1 MYRKMQRE
9 ISNLKKSEKNCEGA
23 SEVFDC
29 KL

>member
-9 ISNLKKSEKNCEGA
+9 ISDLKKSEKNYQGA